1 MKQLSLILALLAL
14 STAIIVEPSSISE
27 TKEIIEFLTD
37 SQRNLNLDDSPQT
50 AKENGDKLLNDIQT
64 LLENSKDNNVRDNKQ
79 ILQIIQNE
87 KENGQVVALLF
98 LDSKYDSEL
107 TLEDV
112 VKNGQVEIDPE
123 FFSYM
128 KSIIVDVKQV
138 FNHDPEQTGSR
149 EDEEDE

>member
-1 MKQLSLILALLAL
+1 M
-14 STAIIVEPSSISE
+14 
-27 TKEIIEFLTD
+27 
-37 SQRNLNLDDSPQT
+37 
-50 AKENGDKLLNDIQT
+50 
-64 LLENSKDNNVRDNKQ
+64 
-79 ILQIIQNE
+79 
-87 KENGQVVALLF
+87 VALLF